1 MIRTRLLI
9 SLFLDNQEGESARL
23 RCNIS
28 PTFSPAQNSVK
39 RLHTSMKP
47 LHTILANT
55 LKLRNFAPV
64 VQHFNLSYMTKAD
77 LEKKKSLARS
87 LYLAGMEQTEISD
100 KVGVSRVT
108 VSKWCTA
115 EGWKEAR
122 AAKQV
127 SRPELVNKLLLTID
141 TLIEQVHQSE
151 DPTMIA
157 GLGDKL
163 AKLSSVIEKLDKK
176 ANVVDAIEVFMAFS
190 RWLEYRSQT
199 DPEITPE
206 LLKAIN
212 KYQDKYLIE
221 SMSANSLK

>member
-1 MIRTRLLI
+1 
-9 SLFLDNQEGESARL
+9 
-23 RCNIS
+23 
-28 PTFSPAQNSVK
+28 
-39 RLHTSMKP
+39 MKP

-77 LEKKKSLARS
+77 LEKKKALARS

>member
-1 MIRTRLLI
+1 M
-9 SLFLDNQEGESARL
+9 
-23 RCNIS
+23 
-28 PTFSPAQNSVK
+28 
-39 RLHTSMKP
+39 
-47 LHTILANT
+47 
-55 LKLRNFAPV
+55 
-64 VQHFNLSYMTKAD
+64 
-77 LEKKKSLARS
+77 EKKKSLARS
-87 LYLAGMEQTEISD
+87 LYLAGMEQTEIAD

-108 VSKWCTA
+108 VSKWCSA
-115 EGWKEAR
+115 DGWKEAR
-122 AAKQV
+122 AAKQIT
-127 SRPELVNKLLLTID
+127 RPELVNKLLLTID

-151 DPTMIA
+151 DPNMIA

-163 AKLSSVIEKLDKK
+163 AKLSSVIEELDKK

-221 SMSANSLK
+221 SMGANTLK

>member
-1 MIRTRLLI
+1 
-9 SLFLDNQEGESARL
+9 
-23 RCNIS
+23 
-28 PTFSPAQNSVK
+28 
-39 RLHTSMKP
+39 
-47 LHTILANT
+47 
-55 LKLRNFAPV
+55 
-64 VQHFNLSYMTKAD
+64 
-77 LEKKKSLARS
+77 
-87 LYLAGMEQTEISD
+87 
-100 KVGVSRVT
+100 
-108 VSKWCTA
+108 
-115 EGWKEAR
+115 
-122 AAKQV
+122 
-127 SRPELVNKLLLTID
+127 
-141 TLIEQVHQSE
+141 
-151 DPTMIA
+151 MIA